1 MTQIK
6 SGYDAVIDTLNEMV
20 LCFGFAPISSF
31 VLTTS
36 PRRLPLSDWRPS
48 SLPGMPSLLAVN
60 NCRSSCSQVLSAFFF
75 SCWDRAVSWTI
86 SLRLIELSFRI
97 FNLVLRFH
105 AIRHWMPPLICMGT
119 KTQTVWRGL
128 KFLSND
134 APVPIDR
141 RSTEPRSIT
150 RAAFGH
156 FLEG

>member
-60 NCRSSCSQVLSAFFF
+60 NCRSSCSQVLSA
-75 SCWDRAVSWTI
+75 
-86 SLRLIELSFRI
+86 SLCADMIFGKDNRQFQLPREDFTPSRKWPNAALVIDPRL
-97 FNLVLRFH
+97 
-105 AIRHWMPPLICMGT
+105 G
-119 KTQTVWRGL
+119 
-128 KFLSND
+128 
-134 APVPIDR
+134 
-141 RSTEPRSIT
+141 
-150 RAAFGH
+150 
-156 FLEG
+156 